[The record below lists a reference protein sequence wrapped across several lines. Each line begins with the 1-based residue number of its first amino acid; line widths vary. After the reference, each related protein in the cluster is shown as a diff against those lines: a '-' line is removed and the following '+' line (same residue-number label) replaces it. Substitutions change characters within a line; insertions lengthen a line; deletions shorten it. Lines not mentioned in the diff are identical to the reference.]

1 MKIIFGVNEKL
12 LFCLYMLLVS
22 SQKENRNQQKLV
34 LQING
39 NQNWPNKLPS
49 VVLKLLYS
57 QLKITHSTT
66 FLTKFAAVTSAKERP
81 RGLMRMWSCSL
92 LTRTYDKTNT

>member
-22 SQKENRNQQKLV
+22 SQKENQNQQKLV

-39 NQNWPNKLPS
+39 NQNWPNKLP
-49 VVLKLLYS
+49 YS

-92 LTRTYDKTNT
+92 LTRTYDKMNT